1 MSVPGGPPTPHGAQ
15 PTGPAH
21 PDVPTPPPAGPFS
34 HGRWGPSPYGTSRT
48 YTSARGLATAT
59 VVLLIVMAVLSLAR
73 VGAHANRASILDD
86 LRTGSTG
93 LGQIDDIEAAD
104 GLAAG
109 AAGLWLLGLLAT
121 GVVFIV
127 WQFRHTTNAEA
138 LRGHPDGLGPGWS
151 IGGWFI
157 PFANLVLPGVQV
169 FGASRPS
176 DPTLP
181 PERPT
186 RRGEGSTIVVVWAVL
201 LGAASVVE
209 RVGNLNYPDDESV
222 GFADAVG
229 DAITGDRLMAVGSSA
244 YAVAAIVAATMVRQ
258 LTVRQDRRAAALVAA
273 AGPGRP
279 APPVPGW
286 SPAAP
291 AQPPAWAP
299 PPPPSAPPLGSEAWP
314 GRGGTPGPPPHPPAP
329 GSWAPPPSP
338 WAPPGQ
344 TR

>member
-1 MSVPGGPPTPHGAQ
+1 V
-15 PTGPAH
+15 
-21 PDVPTPPPAGPFS
+21 GPFT
-34 HGRWGPSPYGTSRT
+34 HGHWGPSAYSTGRT
-48 YTSARGLATAT
+48 YTSARGLATAN

-86 LRTGSTG
+86 LRTGSPG
-93 LGQIDDIEAAD
+93 LRQLDDIEAAD
-104 GLAAG
+104 GLVAG
-109 AAGLWLLGLLAT
+109 AAALWLLGLLAT

-181 PERPT
+181 PQRPT
-186 RRGEGSTIVVVWAVL
+186 RRGDGSTIVVVWALL
-201 LGAASVVE
+201 LGGASVVE
-209 RVGNLNYPDDESV
+209 RLGGLNYPDGDSL
-222 GFADAVG
+222 GFTDAVG
-229 DAITGDRLMAVGSSA
+229 DAITGDRVMALGSVA
-244 YAVAAIVAATMVRQ
+244 YVAAAIVAATMVRQ
-258 LTVRQDRRAAALVAA
+258 LTARQDQRAAALAA
-273 AGPGRP
+273 ATGPGRP
-279 APPVPGW
+279 VPPVHGW

-299 PPPPSAPPLGSEAWP
+299 PPPAQPPAWEPPPPPSAPPAAPGSGTWP
-314 GRGGTPGPPPHPPAP
+314 GRVGGPPGPAPHP
-329 GSWAPPPSP
+329 SPPNP